1 MHAIVI
7 LKQVDALNG
16 ADENLDGHACKHRP
30 KMYVCFACK
39 KLPWGFTSLCL
50 LLLHRGAFTATSFY
64 MEGSNL

>member
-1 MHAIVI
+1 MMFDAYALRMLMIKLLIIFNIRDVTI

-39 KLPWGFTSLCL
+39 KLL
-50 LLLHRGAFTATSFY
+50 
-64 MEGSNL
+64 